1 VVTTKDR
8 SFIAASI
15 NPVATI
21 CVIVPTTSH
30 SQNDSDGQ
38 DTLSPATSMTMA
50 KNRIENG
57 KPNRKRTCVAP
68 TVPSEAVSSRCIAL
82 RATWPSEA
90 RMTNGIQR

>member
-1 VVTTKDR
+1 MTTKER

-15 NPVATI
+15 SPVATI
-21 CVIVPTTSH
+21 CVIVPTTSQ
-30 SQNDSDGQ
+30 SQKASDGQ
-38 DTLSPATSMTMA
+38 VTLSRVASMTTA
-50 KNRIENG
+50 KNTIENG